1 MQTSRVDRSSPNSS
15 AVDGAAPV
23 AAWRPVA
30 AGAVIVAGGLGA
42 LIYGVARGELVYVL
56 GAIGLTLLLA
66 GLVDGRGP
74 RYRGAGVALLS
85 VFVSAKLLDRLPDSF
100 RRGVVY
106 GALMALFG
114 VYVMAKEWPRYR
126 ASAAGDGRS
135 TQLGADDR
143 PRHTAAPG
151 PPSEADSAP
160 APL

>member
-1 MQTSRVDRSSPNSS
+1 MHRSRVDRSSSNAA
-15 AVDGAAPV
+15 AVDDAAPV
-23 AAWRPVA
+23 ARWRPVA

-100 RRGVVY
+100 QRGVVY

-114 VYVMAKEWPRYR
+114 VYVMAKEWPRNR
-126 ASAAGDGRS
+126 ASAAGDDGATHRGAVDRS
-135 TQLGADDR
+135 G
-143 PRHTAAPG
+143 HTDWG
-151 PPSEADSAP
+151 
-160 APL
+160 

>member
-1 MQTSRVDRSSPNSS
+1 MQRRRVDRFSPNPA
-15 AVDGAAPV
+15 AVDDV
-23 AAWRPVA
+23 AHVARWRPFA

-42 LIYGVARGELVYVL
+42 LIYGVVRGDPVYVL

-100 RRGVVY
+100 RRGVAY

-114 VYVMAKEWPRYR
+114 VYVMAKEWPRNR
-126 ASAAGDGRS
+126 ASAGDEGS
-135 TQLGADDR
+135 TQPDTDDR
-143 PRHTAAPG
+143 PGHTDAPESSSIRG
-151 PPSEADSAP
+151 C
-160 APL
+160 